1 MMEVFFLCMLLLC
14 FIAATDA
21 FSEDD
26 AMRFFHQ
33 YGYIENGS
41 IADFNT
47 TLLHFQERYNLYV
60 DGTLND
66 DTIALMQ
73 KPRCQ
78 TGENDYSLTGKWY
91 KHNLRW
97 YFPQADRAHHIIQIV
112 ERAFKMWEDVS
123 NLHFSRVTLPVPTPD
138 ITITAVKGKHYF
150 RSNCMGN
157 RECGQQF
164 DGRGGK
170 LAHAYFALIN
180 DTCVEIHVDLDE
192 KWSYN
197 VNDTDYDSAN
207 LFMVILHEIGHSLGL
222 SHSNDKNAVM
232 YPWYSHK
239 LLTITQDDINGME
252 ALYGRKSTYIT
263 TQQTSASTQAT
274 PRKST
279 SYIPTQASTS
289 TRSHKSR
296 VHTTRPRPIPTE
308 IIPHQTTKTA
318 PPFCAIEYP
327 NILFLAYDPQFK
339 NHHMYIIH
347 DGFVWKNDLN
357 GHMVPNNP
365 EHLST
370 YLPKQ
375 IRNISYVF
383 QNTAGNLIVTSNNTM
398 YSVSFPSITISRDIP
413 LFILP
418 PHAEINVVFQTHTG
432 KTYIWYDNTSFI
444 EYDDIIDLVISRGLI
459 KDIFPGVPTT
469 VKSVFKYIDGHL
481 YFLDGSTYY
490 KYNEFTKKIIEI
502 GRFNWNLFGIPCPDD
517 SLITQLKYL
526 LNKVGS
532 FYT

>member
-1 MMEVFFLCMLLLC
+1 MEVFLICVLLLR

-26 AMRFFHQ
+26 AMTFLQR
-33 YGYIENGS
+33 YGYIDNNS

-47 TLLHFQERYNLYV
+47 TLLHFQEQYNLYV

-66 DTIALMQ
+66 ETIALMQ

-78 TGENDYSLTGKWY
+78 TGENDYSLKGKWY

-97 YFPQADRAHHIIQIV
+97 YFPQANHVKDIIQLV
-112 ERAFKMWEDVS
+112 ERAFKMWEDAS
-123 NLHFSRVTLPVPTPD
+123 NLHFTRVTVPVPKPD
-138 ITITAVKGKHYF
+138 ITITAVKRKHYF

-157 RECGQQF
+157 QKCGIQF
-164 DGRGGK
+164 DGPGGK
-170 LAHAYFALIN
+170 LAHSYFPIDN
-180 DTCVEIHVDLDE
+180 DTCVEIHLDLDE

-197 VNDTDYDSAN
+197 LNDTDYDFTN

-222 SHSNDKNAVM
+222 LHSNDESAIM
-232 YPWYSHK
+232 YPWYPNKVRNIS
-239 LLTITQDDINGME
+239 QDDISGLE
-252 ALYGRKSTYIT
+252 ALYGRKSTD
-263 TQQTSASTQAT
+263 A
-274 PRKST
+274 
-279 SYIPTQASTS
+279 YIPTQTSAPTRSTS
-289 TRSHKSR
+289 HISR
-296 VHTTRPRPIPTE
+296 VHTTRSRPRPNE
-308 IIPHQTTKTA
+308 IIPQQSTKAT
-318 PPFCAIEYP
+318 PHFCAIEYP

-347 DGFVWKNDLN
+347 EGFVWKNDLN

-375 IRNISYVF
+375 IRNISHVF
-383 QNTAGNLIVTSNNTM
+383 QNIAGNLIVASNNTI

-413 LFILP
+413 LFVLP

-444 EYDDIIDLVISRGLI
+444 EYDDLIDLVISRGLI

-469 VKSVFKYIDGHL
+469 VKSVFKYTDGHL

-517 SLITQLKYL
+517 GLVTQLKYL

-532 FYT
+532 SYK